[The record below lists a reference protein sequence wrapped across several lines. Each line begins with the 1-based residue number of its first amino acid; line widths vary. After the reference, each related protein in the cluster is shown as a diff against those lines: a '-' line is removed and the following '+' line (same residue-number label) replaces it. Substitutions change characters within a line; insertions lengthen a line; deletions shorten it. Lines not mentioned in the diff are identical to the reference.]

1 MAEQFQLPNGMFSIS
16 PELTA
21 WVNEQRKAGRSDAD
35 IMSQMRRVI
44 GVLQPIRD
52 MADPIHENVSRF
64 ETEFNLNWAKAN
76 PELFVES
83 VQTFQRRAPITHWQH
98 FIDLSRD
105 CFMKLIAVR
114 RDKPFDS
121 VTDYVMED
129 KLYLRETGY
138 DV

>member
-1 MAEQFQLPNGMFSIS
+1 MADQFQLPNGMFSIS
-16 PELTA
+16 PELTK
-21 WVNEQRKAGRSDAD
+21 WVDAQRSAGRTDMD

-52 MADPIHENVSRF
+52 AEAPVADNVSRT

-76 PELFVES
+76 PELFADAV
-83 VQTFQRRAPITHWQH
+83 VAFQNKTPITHWQH
-98 FIDLSRD
+98 YVDLSRGS
-105 CFMKLIAVR
+105 FMKLIAVR

>member
-1 MAEQFQLPNGMFSIS
+1 MAEQYKLPNGMFTIS

-21 WVNEQRKAGRSDAD
+21 WVNEQRRAGVRDEQ

-44 GVLQPIRD
+44 GVIQPLRD
-52 MADPIHENVSRF
+52 AEAEIGENVTRS

-76 PELFVES
+76 PELFAQS
-83 VQTFQRRAPITHWQH
+83 VAAFQKKAPITHWQH